1 MPRREKRGKCDA
13 QVVRHSLI
21 DRAGPLIR
29 HVSRP
34 GLAEREALPAR
45 YYLGGVCGEGG
56 GAREGSPR
64 GLIATWGGP
73 FFFSQWW
80 AQLVLLEC
88 SGPWLSAAK
97 KEEVDG
103 GTIEVGGV
111 SGGDWNGLYLSW
123 PAVPVVVESCSGGIY
138 LQACVSSPRA
148 EKAMHSCSPCLL
160 VCFLDGLIYVASAF
174 PYQSGA
180 DRH

>member
-73 FFFSQWW
+73 F
-80 AQLVLLEC
+80 LLQ
-88 SGPWLSAAK
+88 
-97 KEEVDG
+97 
-103 GTIEVGGV
+103 
-111 SGGDWNGLYLSW
+111 
-123 PAVPVVVESCSGGIY
+123 PVVGAAGTSGVFGALVIRRKEGRGRRRHHRGWRGVRRRLEWAVSILAGRSSCSGK
-138 LQACVSSPRA
+138 L
-148 EKAMHSCSPCLL
+148 
-160 VCFLDGLIYVASAF
+160 
-174 PYQSGA
+174 
-180 DRH
+180 